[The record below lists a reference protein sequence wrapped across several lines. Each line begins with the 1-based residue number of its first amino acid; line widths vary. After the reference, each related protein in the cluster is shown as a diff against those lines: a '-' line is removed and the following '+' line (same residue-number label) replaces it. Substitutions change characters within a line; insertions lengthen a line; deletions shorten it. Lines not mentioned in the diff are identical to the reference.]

1 MTMLETLANGLTQAF
16 LYLSPIFVL
25 AMATEE
31 TKRAEKRMRTPRY
44 VESKP
49 IYM

>member
-1 MTMLETLANGLTQAF
+1 MLETLANELTRVF
-16 LYLSPIFVL
+16 LYLLPIFAL

-49 IYM
+49 IYV

>member
-1 MTMLETLANGLTQAF
+1 MLETLAKVLTQVF
-16 LYLSPIFVL
+16 LYLLPIFAL

-31 TKRAEKRMRTPRY
+31 TKRDEKRMRTPRY

>member
-1 MTMLETLANGLTQAF
+1 MLETLAIGLTQAF
-16 LYLSPIFVL
+16 LSLSPIFVQ

>member
-1 MTMLETLANGLTQAF
+1 MLETLANGLTQAF

-25 AMATEE
+25 AIATEE

-44 VESKP
+44 VESSPK
-49 IYM
+49 YM

>member
-1 MTMLETLANGLTQAF
+1 MLETLANGLTQAF
-16 LYLSPIFVL
+16 LYLSPIFALV
-25 AMATEE
+25 MATEE

-49 IYM
+49 TYM

>member
-1 MTMLETLANGLTQAF
+1 MLETLANGLTQAF
-16 LYLSPIFVL
+16 LYLSPIFAL
-25 AMATEE
+25 AIATEE

-49 IYM
+49 TYM